1 MVNFISG
8 YKAKYG
14 ENPTAFAALAY
25 DAMYMLAAAVEKAL
39 GGGEDAGVL
48 TGVAIKAALD
58 GSSVSGVTGNF
69 KLDETG
75 TPVKDVV
82 IMKYQYNAATA
93 AVELKYVETLKAN

>member
-1 MVNFISG
+1 M
-8 YKAKYG
+8 
-14 ENPTAFAALAY
+14 
-25 DAMYMLAAAVEKAL
+25 
-39 GGGEDAGVL
+39 
-48 TGVAIKAALD
+48 
-58 GSSVSGVTGNF
+58 SGVTGNF